1 MAVDKEVKKPNPSE
15 TEEKTK
21 DKKGKANEAKE
32 AELVSSLIRWLTPR
46 MRTRPGLAVVVTF
59 DKLLILTYII

>member
-32 AELVSSLIRWLTPR
+32 AELVSSLIR
-46 MRTRPGLAVVVTF
+46 
-59 DKLLILTYII
+59 